1 MYYPLLSIAVGS
13 VLGAWLRWFLGLK
26 LNPIYPQ
33 IPLGTVT
40 VNLVGGFIIGFAMAY
55 FAHSDLSPNYKL
67 LVITGFCGALTTFST
82 FSIEIVTLLQ
92 SGKLGMA
99 MLAISIHLIG
109 SLIFTCLGLATYYW
123 VAGN

>member
-1 MYYPLLSIAVGS
+1 
-13 VLGAWLRWFLGLK
+13 
-26 LNPIYPQ
+26 
-33 IPLGTVT
+33 
-40 VNLVGGFIIGFAMAY
+40 
-55 FAHSDLSPNYKL
+55 
-67 LVITGFCGALTTFST
+67 LTTFST

-92 SGKLGMA
+92 SGKWGMA